1 MEMLENIR
9 MIPIGWLEH
18 HPENPRKDLGDLS
31 ELAESIKRQGIM
43 QNLTIVPAEEERT
56 GDYYMYWVVIGNRRL
71 EASRMAGLT
80 ELPCMISDMDRAE
93 QVATMLAENM
103 HRADLTLYE
112 QAKGIQMMMDL
123 GFSKEQVEERTGF
136 SRTTIERRLAVA
148 ALPEKAAKEAVELG
162 YDLIDLVDIAGLE
175 DPKKQEELLAV
186 STTEK
191 KDGLNKQGLRQRI
204 RWAQKEQEQKKV
216 RGPIIEKVKA
226 WAKEM
231 KDVER
236 WSGSFEQVPGLTI
249 EFKEGA
255 LVKQPADKGPY
266 YYWAGFSG
274 IEIYRKAKKEKH
286 VKSEA
291 EILIEERRARAK
303 ELNAEMRARRVSFVS
318 GLKSDTLTMH
328 LLKDKTFIWVFDW
341 KSQYNP
347 GDFYAS
353 FHSIRTDKFR
363 EFCGMPLEAKR
374 PPQESIRD
382 EIYRRA
388 IPMNRA
394 ILAWILSGG
403 LVSDERPGYANEYNG
418 THQTDVDMDRV
429 YEVLET
435 AGYVMTEEEKAWK
448 DGTHPFYGGGK
459 NEREP
464 DERDGDGG
472 ADGEE

>member
-1 MEMLENIR
+1 MLENIR

-56 GDYYMYWVVIGNRRL
+56 GDYYMYWVVTGNRRL
-71 EASRMAGLT
+71 EASRMAGLK
-80 ELPCMISDMDRAE
+80 ELPCMISDMDRPE

-136 SRTTIERRLAVA
+136 SRQTIERRLAVA

-162 YDLIDLVDIAGLE
+162 YDLIDLVDIAALE

-186 STTEK
+186 GASEK
-191 KDGLNKQGLRQRI
+191 SDGLNKQGLRQRI
-204 RWAQKEQEQKKV
+204 RWAQKEQEEKKA
-216 RGPIIEKVKA
+216 RGPLIEKVKG

-231 KDVER
+231 KDSDR
-236 WSGSFEQVPGLTI
+236 WSGSFEQVRELTI
-249 EFKEGA
+249 PIKAGA
-255 LVKQPADKGPY
+255 VVREPMDKGPY
-266 YYWAGFSG
+266 YYWAGFG
-274 IEIYRKAKKEKH
+274 NIEIYRRTKKEKH

-291 EILIEERRARAK
+291 EIRLEERRARAK
-303 ELNAEMRARRVSFVS
+303 ELNAEMRARRVNFVS
-318 GLKSDTLTMH
+318 GWKQDAVMEAWLKGKLFH
-328 LLKDKTFIWVFDW
+328 WIFNW
-341 KSQYNP
+341 KSKYNP

-353 FHSIRTDKFR
+353 FHSLRSDKFR
-363 EFCGMPLEAKR
+363 EFCGMPKEENRDPAESL
-374 PPQESIRD
+374 QE
-382 EIYRRA
+382 EMWRRKV
-388 IPMNRA
+388 PLNRA
-394 ILAWILSGG
+394 MLAWMLSGG

-418 THQTDVDMDRV
+418 THQADADMDRV
-429 YEVLET
+429 YEVLDF
-435 AGYVMTEEEKAWK
+435 AGYVLTDEEKQWK

-464 DERDGDGG
+464 DARNGDGG
-472 ADGEE
+472 AGDEE